1 LGTEGVTEASRL
13 AALAAALAGVQ
24 VGAAMVATR
33 FVVDQTGPASLALLR
48 YAIGF
53 CCLLAPA
60 LLAARVRFATRDL
73 IPIAFLG
80 IVQFGVVVALLNVGL
95 RHVSA
100 GRAALIFAT
109 FPLLTM
115 LFAAALGREKM
126 TLAKSAGVAL
136 TIAGV
141 AFALGDRAFG
151 GAAAEGAWLGE
162 AAVLASAASGAL
174 CSVLYRP
181 YLRRY
186 PVLGVS
192 AFAMLAS
199 VGFLAVLAAGEGFF
213 DARPSFTPAGWLAVV
228 FIGLSSGVGYW
239 LWLWALGHTTPTRAT
254 VFLALS
260 PITAAVLG
268 ALLLGERA
276 SSMLLVGLACVV
288 AGLWLAHR
296 PARQDEMAT
305 MANAPEREGQSSR
318 EIP

>member
-1 LGTEGVTEASRL
+1 LTLHRVRDARL

-24 VGAAMVATR
+24 VGAAIVATP
-33 FVVDQTGPASLALLR
+33 FVVDQIGPASLALLR

-53 CCLLAPA
+53 CCLAPAA
-60 LLAARVRFATRDL
+60 LLAGPVRFAARDAV
-73 IPIAFLG
+73 PIAFLG

-100 GRAALIFAT
+100 ARAALIFAS

-115 LFAAALGREKM
+115 LFAAAIGRER
-126 TLAKSAGVAL
+126 LSSAKSAGVAL

-141 AFALGDRAFG
+141 ALALGDRALA
-151 GAAAEGAWLGE
+151 GAATADAWLGE
-162 AAVLASAASGAL
+162 AAVLASAASGAV

-181 YLRRY
+181 YLHRY
-186 PVLGVS
+186 PTLSVG

-199 VGFLAVLAAGEGFF
+199 VAFLAVLAAGEGFF
-213 DARPSFTPAGWLAVV
+213 AALPLLTVDGWSAVV

-239 LWLWALGHTTPTRAT
+239 LWLWALGHATPTRVT

-260 PITAAVLG
+260 PITATVLG
-268 ALLLGERA
+268 AGLLGEDVSTTVLA
-276 SSMLLVGLACVV
+276 GLVLVV

-296 PARQDEMAT
+296 PRADEDGTA
-305 MANAPEREGQSSR
+305 AGDPRRKIS
-318 EIP
+318 